1 MNSTLTLRTLR
12 GGGGQLKTTLYFLGS
27 NPHRDR
33 CGKSWVGHRRRDP
46 CLQLRLSKRFGGVCA
61 QVFTSSKGI
70 SPFWALFD
78 GHYCQDWPHWEG
90 RQERHKH
97 QPVGEEGL
105 EESWRAGGSLVKSL
119 HFLPAMVQ
127 VSIMEEAGQDVP
139 NWLRGEAD
147 RFKNHQVDIT
157 LDLRLT
163 MLLA

>member
-1 MNSTLTLRTLR
+1 M
-12 GGGGQLKTTLYFLGS
+12 
-27 NPHRDR
+27 
-33 CGKSWVGHRRRDP
+33 
-46 CLQLRLSKRFGGVCA
+46 
-61 QVFTSSKGI
+61 
-70 SPFWALFD
+70 
-78 GHYCQDWPHWEG
+78 
-90 RQERHKH
+90 
-97 QPVGEEGL
+97 GEEGL

-163 MLLA
+163 M